1 MTTNTIKTTGLSKL
15 VIKLHE
21 LRIQSADTPENENL
35 IEEIA
40 TTETSILRELPSLY
54 NKITDNILSEA
65 ISELIIAEE
74 DHVEAVTNLNDIGS
88 EATSEEYEQLLKK
101 ATFTGDRLAQAWNKF
116 IECYGDYVIAK
127 YEAIASADDEE

>member
-1 MTTNTIKTTGLSKL
+1 MTNTIKTMGLPKL

-40 TTETSILRELPSLY
+40 TTETAILREIPSLY
-54 NKITDNILSEA
+54 NKITDNILREA
-65 ISELIIAEE
+65 ISELIGAEE
-74 DHVEAVTNLNDIGS
+74 DVVEAVTNLNDIGS

-101 ATFTGDRLAQAWNKF
+101 ATFTGDRLAQAWNDF
-116 IECYGDYVIAK
+116 LVE
-127 YEAIASADDEE
+127 YEGYCEDLISGTPRRFQ